1 MKTIHF
7 VDYGQDC
14 LSWDINDEGLIV
26 ACRPY
31 NDPYFVGK
39 KLLNSETVERGDFAT
54 IETCDPLTGLVKTKF
69 ITYPINEVYHHHRQ
83 KVATD

>member
-14 LSWDINDEGLIV
+14 LSWDINAQGVIV

-39 KLLNSETVERGDFAT
+39 QLLNHETVERGDFAT
-54 IETCDPLTGLVKTKF
+54 IETRDPLTDQVKNKF
-69 ITYPINEVYHHHRQ
+69 ITYPINEVFNHARQ
-83 KVATD
+83 KVASD